1 MWVPEI
7 VLDLV
12 WESSW
17 ESRHLSEDLKDDQEI
32 TQIRKQEKHPDRSD
46 CMCKDPKIRIYD
58 RVEKL
63 QVVQQGWK

>member
-17 ESRHLSEDLKDDQEI
+17 GSRHLSEDLKDDQEI
-32 TQIRKQEKHPDRSD
+32 TQIRKEEEKHPDRSD
-46 CMCKDPKIRIYD
+46 CMCKDPKIRMYD

-63 QVVQQGWK
+63 